1 MISYYQHLPITRN
14 EAMISLTVHLC
25 RHPDQGHLLTTEL
38 SSATHRSFISS
49 NNHPVCLLGTAP
61 LVNYQYIQQPN
72 CLTINYPTT
81 IQLSKYPTIQLLN
94 HQRFKWGL
102 NNILRLLSFTILSM
116 VSGLGKL
123 TIPTQLKV
131 WRKIR
136 KHCWCPRQRVI
147 IIIII
152 IIFNIIAIKL
162 GEKDKGVKSAG

>member
-49 NNHPVCLLGTAP
+49 NNHPAVSIGAAP
-61 LVNYQYIQQPN
+61 PVNY
-72 CLTINYPTT
+72 TS
-81 IQLSKYPTIQLLN
+81 IQLSKYPTTQLLN
-94 HQRFKWGL
+94 HPRFKWGL

-162 GEKDKGVKSAG
+162 GEKDKGVKSAGQCGTRGQGGR